1 MKGHFVYK
9 YVDSHGQIEY
19 IGKCD
24 TYLLNRVKQH
34 RDHKDP
40 YHACQVYYIRVSN
53 SSEADILE
61 TLLINKYKPRYNQ
74 AKKIRGG
81 LSLAF
86 SEPIWKPLSDLPD
99 KYERRPRTKANVPDL
114 RCRLSEVRAA
124 NDETQADIA
133 YIIGV
138 STMAISQYEKNHRL
152 PPYDKMLMIAEHYG
166 TTVDY
171 IFYDKN
177 KEVNNG

>member
-9 YVDSHGQIEY
+9 YVDRNGQIEY

-24 TYLLNRVKQH
+24 TYLLNRVQQH
-34 RDHKDP
+34 RNNKDP
-40 YHACQVYYIRVSN
+40 YHTCEVFYIKLSN
-53 SSEADILE
+53 SNEADILE
-61 TLLINKYKPRYNQ
+61 TLLINKYKPRYNR

-86 SEPIWKPLSDLPD
+86 TEPTWYPLDKLPD
-99 KYERRPRTKANVPDL
+99 RSRRRPRTKEDIPEIE
-114 RCRLSEVRAA
+114 CRLQEIRVA
-124 NDETQADIA
+124 NEETQADLA
-133 YIIGV
+133 YAIGV
-138 STMAISQYEKNHRL
+138 TTMAISQYEKNHRL
-152 PPYDKMLMIAEHYG
+152 PPYDKMLMIARHYG

-177 KEVNNG
+177 KEVNND